1 MKTISL
7 TQSTQFVVT
16 LYTRVR
22 ARLMES
28 YDILRQLR
36 QSPKKQGLTT

>member
-28 YDILRQLR
+28 FDILCRLR
-36 QSPKKQGLTT
+36 QTPTQGLTT